1 MTKKTSKESDVK
13 IEHKRGTL
21 VMTFTP
27 AAYEL
32 YKQAIYKYYRDHPQ
46 LRCVKSYT
54 VFLLIDA
61 PGANAFLK

>member
-1 MTKKTSKESDVK
+1 
-13 IEHKRGTL
+13 
-21 VMTFTP
+21 MTFTP

-61 PGANAFLK
+61 PGANAFLYIDIARVYFYSLFHQINLI